1 MAYPS
6 RSRARRLTTLLAVV
20 MLAGACGTA
29 TTTSQPVVSSPAT
42 NEVSAEAATTPA
54 EPPNTSSPVDVSIP
68 TSTDAAATTS
78 DAAPTSTNTGDA
90 APTPTTA
97 ELRSIDLRNDVIL
110 AAVSESAA
118 TTVYTAMY
126 MSMDMQFGGE
136 QFSIGTDAPLMT
148 GVTSADRYQMK
159 MDLGAAFGP
168 DLLAELGGI
177 DVDSLTMEMVGDASV
192 SYLKAPFLSDPL
204 LTGFAGSGFAPPDL
218 GDGWGVI
225 DIDELLAEFEQ
236 ILPEDILT
244 AIGGQNGQSADQ
256 WLAMAELT
264 RLLDDTGEPS
274 SSRGVDTTR
283 YTGTITLAD
292 MLESGGLGAD
302 DFETLMSS
310 FSGGQPGMGDA
321 VSALVDMAIDM
332 SIDIDGAG
340 LVREIA
346 MKLDF
351 IDLMGEFSAD
361 LGGETPADDDVFTMT
376 MRFELFD
383 YSNEVVAIEFPSDD
397 EVTAD
402 LGQWIT
408 SLLGG

>member
-6 RSRARRLTTLLAVV
+6 RSRARRLATLLAVV
-20 MLAGACGTA
+20 TLAGACGTA
-29 TTTSQPVVSSPAT
+29 TTTSQPAVSSLAT
-42 NEVSAEAATTPA
+42 SEVTAEPTTTPA
-54 EPPNTSSPVDVSIP
+54 PAPST
-68 TSTDAAATTS
+68 TSTADVPVPTATTS
-78 DAAPTSTNTGDA
+78 STTTANATS
-90 APTPTTA
+90 TPTTA
-97 ELRSIDLRNDVIL
+97 ELRSVDLRNGVIL

-118 TTVYTAMY
+118 TTVYAAMY
-126 MSMDMQFGGE
+126 LSMDMQFGGE
-136 QFSIGTDAPLMT
+136 QFSMGTDAPLMT

-159 MDLGAAFGP
+159 MDLGATFGP
-168 DLLAELGGI
+168 ELLAELGGI
-177 DVDSLTMEMVGDASV
+177 DTDSLTMEMVGDASV

-204 LTGFAGSGFAPPDL
+204 LAGFAGSGFAPPDL

-244 AIGGQNGQSADQ
+244 AIGGQNGQSTDQ

-264 RLLDDTGEPS
+264 RLLDDTGQAS

-292 MLESGGLGAD
+292 MLDSGGLGAD
-302 DFETLMSS
+302 DFETLMAS

-321 VSALVDMAIDM
+321 VSALVDMEIDM

-351 IDLMGEFSAD
+351 IDLMSEFSAD
-361 LGGETPADDDVFTMT
+361 LGGETPADDDVFAMT
-376 MRFELFD
+376 MRVELFD
-383 YSNEVVAIEFPSDD
+383 YSNELVAIEFPSDD